1 LGSARRERRI
11 EIAERICRYKSA
23 KYTIERP
30 LHLGAVA
37 ASVEAG
43 TNLMPMLSAYGLP
56 LGDAFQ
62 MRDDMLGAFG
72 DSSITG
78 KPVGGDFLEGKPTP
92 MLARAYA
99 LASASQLKILD
110 SIGTPGM
117 SSDEVSAVQEVVSAT
132 GAVAEME
139 SLIVSLRD
147 EAVASLD
154 KQMVRGGAYEALLE
168 LTDAVTQRDI

>member
-1 LGSARRERRI
+1 
-11 EIAERICRYKSA
+11 
-23 KYTIERP
+23 
-30 LHLGAVA
+30 
-37 ASVEAG
+37 
-43 TNLMPMLSAYGLP
+43 
-56 LGDAFQ
+56 
-62 MRDDMLGAFG
+62 MLGAFG

-110 SIGTPGM
+110 TIGTSGM
-117 SSDEVSAVQEVVSAT
+117 SHDDVAAVQEVVSAT

-139 SLIVSLRD
+139 SLIVSLHD

-154 KQMVRGGAYEALLE
+154 KQMIQGAAYEALLD
-168 LTDAVTQRDI
+168 LADAVTQRDI

>member
-1 LGSARRERRI
+1 
-11 EIAERICRYKSA
+11 
-23 KYTIERP
+23 
-30 LHLGAVA
+30 
-37 ASVEAG
+37 
-43 TNLMPMLSAYGLP
+43 
-56 LGDAFQ
+56 
-62 MRDDMLGAFG
+62 
-72 DSSITG
+72 
-78 KPVGGDFLEGKPTP
+78 

>member
-1 LGSARRERRI
+1 
-11 EIAERICRYKSA
+11 
-23 KYTIERP
+23 
-30 LHLGAVA
+30 
-37 ASVEAG
+37 
-43 TNLMPMLSAYGLP
+43 MLSAYGLP

-110 SIGTPGM
+110 TIGNLGM
-117 SSDEVSAVQEVVSAT
+117 SHDDVSAVQEVVSAT

-154 KQMVRGGAYEALLE
+154 KQMIQGAAHVALIDLA
-168 LTDAVTQRDI
+168 DAVTQRDI